1 MVDDNRA
8 VVIEEQIHP
17 MEKITGRLLSTRLT
31 YDIRLTP
38 YSKVYYMYTN
48 NNCRD
53 SMVYTMVMV
62 TIPPHVSMF
71 YNVSRLLVMATGFLY
86 A

>member
-31 YDIRLTP
+31 YDIRLTS
-38 YSKVYYMYTN
+38 YSKV
-48 NNCRD
+48 
-53 SMVYTMVMV
+53 
-62 TIPPHVSMF
+62 
-71 YNVSRLLVMATGFLY
+71 
-86 A
+86 